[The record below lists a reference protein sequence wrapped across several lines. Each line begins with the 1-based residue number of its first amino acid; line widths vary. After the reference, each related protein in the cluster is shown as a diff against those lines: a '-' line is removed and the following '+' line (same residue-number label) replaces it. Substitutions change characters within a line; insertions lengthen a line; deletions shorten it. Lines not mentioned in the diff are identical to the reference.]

1 MMKCEMFSLGFG
13 TCIVLFAVHAVHA
26 VQAQGASCADHDMII
41 GQLSHDFGERQQMA
55 GLSAGGQ
62 LVELYG
68 AEETGTWTIIVTDP
82 TGTTC
87 LLSSG
92 DYFQRSDDEFTSG
105 AKGDPA

>member
-1 MMKCEMFSLGFG
+1 MMKREMLSLGFG

-68 AEETGTWTIIVTDP
+68 AEETGTWTIIVTEP
-82 TGTTC
+82 SGITC

-92 DYFQRSDDEFTSG
+92 DYFQRYDDELTP
-105 AKGDPA
+105 AQKDDPT